1 MTRNIRTGKQAEM
14 RMREVSEEIRSN
26 RGENMNSLL
35 APEPVALDGEKL
47 TAEIRFVKE
56 KWETNERGEIHGGAI
71 SAMFDTAMGMTVLAF
86 CESEHISTADLSV
99 SFIRPFLGES
109 YIFSTEIVNPGRML
123 VRVRAVARDEKSGK
137 TLASASANFV
147 HLK

>member
-14 RMREVSEEIRSN
+14 RMREVSEEIRSS

-56 KWETNERGEIHGGAI
+56 KLGNERKGR
-71 SAMFDTAMGMTVLAF
+71 DTRR
-86 CESEHISTADLSV
+86 SHIGPCS
-99 SFIRPFLGES
+99 IRLWE
-109 YIFSTEIVNPGRML
+109 
-123 VRVRAVARDEKSGK
+123 
-137 TLASASANFV
+137 
-147 HLK
+147 